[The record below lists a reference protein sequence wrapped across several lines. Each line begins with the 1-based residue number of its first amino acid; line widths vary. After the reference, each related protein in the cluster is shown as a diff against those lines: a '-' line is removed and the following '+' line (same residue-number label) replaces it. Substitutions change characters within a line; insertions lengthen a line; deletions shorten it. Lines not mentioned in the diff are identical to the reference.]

1 MNKYTILGALI
12 LAQIALLYYQLRTN
26 SPLAQQSIQQ
36 SLLPIQNK
44 AVEALS
50 IEDADGTQVHLR
62 KIDQQWQTNNGFSA
76 QQDKVTQLIEKILS
90 LKTNLA
96 SAQTDAAAQ
105 RFQVAEDTFQRKLT
119 IKTASSEA
127 IKLFVG
133 SGAGARR
140 SHVRLGSEKAIYS
153 LPIAEYELSASESDW
168 QDLNCLRLATDSIKL
183 VELDGLSLLKV
194 ASNDAQSTEESDN
207 GSETDKEATSAP
219 EWIGKDSSGEIA
231 IHSDAVA
238 NAVRQLSQLRIE
250 QAEHIAK
257 EPLNERLYL
266 SLQYEQGRRDYRL
279 LQSPDDTSQYWLK
292 ASDLEGYALKI
303 NERNAQQIL
312 ENWSADTLM
321 VKTEAEI
328 RETSTNDAAETTIE
342 VESPQNTI
350 ESVDSNEQ
358 QATNLEPGPAE
369 NNASKRTE

>member
-26 SPLAQQSIQQ
+26 NPLAQQSIQK
-36 SLLPIQNK
+36 SLLPIEAK
-44 AVEALS
+44 TVEALS

-153 LPIAEYELSASESDW
+153 LPIAEYELSSSESDW

-194 ASNDAQSTEESDN
+194 ASNDAKSTE
-207 GSETDKEATSAP
+207 K
-219 EWIGKDSSGEIA
+219 
-231 IHSDAVA
+231 
-238 NAVRQLSQLRIE
+238 
-250 QAEHIAK
+250 
-257 EPLNERLYL
+257 
-266 SLQYEQGRRDYRL
+266 
-279 LQSPDDTSQYWLK
+279 
-292 ASDLEGYALKI
+292 
-303 NERNAQQIL
+303 
-312 ENWSADTLM
+312 
-321 VKTEAEI
+321 
-328 RETSTNDAAETTIE
+328 
-342 VESPQNTI
+342 
-350 ESVDSNEQ
+350 
-358 QATNLEPGPAE
+358 
-369 NNASKRTE
+369 KR

>member
-1 MNKYTILGALI
+1 M
-12 LAQIALLYYQLRTN
+12 
-26 SPLAQQSIQQ
+26 
-36 SLLPIQNK
+36 
-44 AVEALS
+44 
-50 IEDADGTQVHLR
+50 
-62 KIDQQWQTNNGFSA
+62 
-76 QQDKVTQLIEKILS
+76 
-90 LKTNLA
+90 
-96 SAQTDAAAQ
+96 
-105 RFQVAEDTFQRKLT
+105 
-119 IKTASSEA
+119 
-127 IKLFVG
+127 
-133 SGAGARR
+133 
-140 SHVRLGSEKAIYS
+140 
-153 LPIAEYELSASESDW
+153 
-168 QDLNCLRLATDSIKL
+168 RLATDSIKL

-194 ASNDAQSTEESDN
+194 ASNDAQSTEKSDN

-250 QAEHIAK
+250 QAEHLAK

-266 SLQYEQGRRDYRL
+266 SLQYEQGRRDYSL
-279 LQSPDDTSQYWLK
+279 LQSPDDASEYWLK

-312 ENWSADTLM
+312 ENWSADTLI

-328 RETSTNDAAETTIE
+328 RETSTNDTAETTIE

-358 QATNLEPGPAE
+358 QATNLESGPAE

>member
-26 SPLAQQSIQQ
+26 SPLAQQSIQK
-36 SLLPIQNK
+36 SLLPIEAK
-44 AVEALS
+44 TVESLS

-76 QQDKVTQLIEKILS
+76 EQDKVTQLIEKILS
-90 LKTNLA
+90 LQTNLA

-105 RFQVAEDTFQRKLT
+105 RFQVAEDTFQRRLT

-153 LPIAEYELSASESDW
+153 LPIAEYELSSSESDW
-168 QDLNCLRLATDSIKL
+168 QDLNCLRLASDSIKL
-183 VELDGLSLLKV
+183 VELNGLSLLKV
-194 ASNDAQSTEESDN
+194 TSDVAQSAELSDHASQTN
-207 GSETDKEATSAP
+207 KDAASTP

-231 IHSDAVA
+231 IHSDAVV

-250 QAEHIAK
+250 QAEHLANA
-257 EPLNERLYL
+257 PLNERLCL
-266 SLQYEQGRRDYRL
+266 SLQYEQGLRDYRL
-279 LQSPDDTSQYWLK
+279 LQSPDDASQYWLK

-303 NERNAQQIL
+303 SERSAQQIL
-312 ENWSADTLM
+312 ENWSADTLI

-328 RETSTNDAAETTIE
+328 HQTSTKAAAETAIE
-342 VESPQNTI
+342 VESPPHTI
-350 ESVDSNEQ
+350 ESVDSNER
-358 QATNLEPGPAE
+358 QATNLEAAPAE
-369 NNASKRTE
+369 NSASNPEK

>member
-12 LAQIALLYYQLRTN
+12 LAQIALLYYQLRTD
-26 SPLAQQSIQQ
+26 SPIAQKSTQQ
-36 SLLPIQNK
+36 SLLPIEAK
-44 AVEALS
+44 VVEALS
-50 IEDADGTQVHLR
+50 IEDAEGTQVHLR

-105 RFQVAEDTFQRKLT
+105 RFQVAEDTFQRRLT
-119 IKTASSEA
+119 IKTASLEA

-140 SHVRLGSEKAIYS
+140 SYVRLGSEKAIYS
-153 LPIAEYELSASESDW
+153 LPIAEYELSASEFDW

-183 VELDGLSLLKV
+183 VELDDLSLLKV

-207 GSETDKEATSAP
+207 GSETDKEGTSAP
-219 EWIGKDSSGEIA
+219 EWIGKDSSGEIT
-231 IHSDAVA
+231 IHIDAVA

-250 QAEHIAK
+250 QAKHMPK
-257 EPLNERLYL
+257 EPLNERLHL

-279 LQSPDDTSQYWLK
+279 LQSPEDASQYWLK
-292 ASDLEGYALKI
+292 ASDFEGYALKI

-312 ENWSADTLM
+312 DNWSMDTLI

-328 RETSTNDAAETTIE
+328 HETSTTDAAESAIE

-350 ESVDSNEQ
+350 ESVDSSERH
-358 QATNLEPGPAE
+358 AANLEAEPTE
-369 NNASKRTE
+369 NNASKRAE